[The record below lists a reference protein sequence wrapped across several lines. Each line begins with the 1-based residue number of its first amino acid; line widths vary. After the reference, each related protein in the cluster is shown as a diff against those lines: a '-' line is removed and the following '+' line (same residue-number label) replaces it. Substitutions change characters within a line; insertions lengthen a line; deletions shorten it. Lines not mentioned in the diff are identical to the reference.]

1 MTNLVISQRRSS
13 SDGRLS
19 VDLSPTSPNGTAR
32 AGLHRGLPRNGRGWA
47 GGPHTAVGDREGPGQ
62 RHGSRVER
70 KSVKLSNWAHAVKN
84 AEPFFFVVI
93 RFDFPEDDVPEVADV
108 FVVHVDRDWCGRV
121 LKRLREQTNESE
133 PLHKQTVDLTWRE
146 DEGIVA
152 PFAENLDIRMREM
165 IGEPHEYTRRKLNWF
180 GTVGYEPDR
189 FHLSFTPD
197 AVDVDTACRRLA
209 DFAIGLEKQLP
220 LRSAAISDVRFGK
233 AIPVQEF
240 EGAAPQYLEMTAQ
253 RPHGRAT
260 VDIDLLD
267 GTDSVTLNCDGYAS
281 HLVFP
286 ELPKEYLKIRC
297 IAGPVELIFDA
308 RNGMHFRFV
317 GNHDD
322 KRSLRDLARAA
333 KSLRLIVRGMPV
345 GLRVQLRL
353 NDYVKPYVLE
363 FSGEAREVDAALQE
377 WAQVM
382 EAAGDVATGL
392 GVDTDTIVAPAQLMR
407 EAGSLLWLRLA
418 FRADMETMGVT
429 VTPFDH
435 DQERVERI
443 AFCDTIPVAF
453 GEVGVL
459 ALVVMDGAATWHEAD
474 GTDLNVTVSGCRP
487 RVYRRWRA
495 EISKLDAIDT
505 TEAERQLN
513 AELDR
518 RKIALVITDFLHP
531 GQPREHPAFTTPSTE
546 VDPK

>member
-1 MTNLVISQRRSS
+1 M
-13 SDGRLS
+13 DGSAWTCRQQVRTGPHGLDYI
-19 VDLSPTSPNGTAR
+19 VDFPATEGGGPADRTPPWATAR
-32 AGLHRGLPRNGRGWA
+32 VQVKGMGRG
-47 GGPHTAVGDREGPGQ
+47 
-62 RHGSRVER
+62 VER

-308 RNGMHFRFV
+308 RNG
-317 GNHDD
+317 
-322 KRSLRDLARAA
+322 
-333 KSLRLIVRGMPV
+333 
-345 GLRVQLRL
+345 
-353 NDYVKPYVLE
+353 
-363 FSGEAREVDAALQE
+363 
-377 WAQVM
+377 
-382 EAAGDVATGL
+382 
-392 GVDTDTIVAPAQLMR
+392 
-407 EAGSLLWLRLA
+407 
-418 FRADMETMGVT
+418 
-429 VTPFDH
+429 
-435 DQERVERI
+435 
-443 AFCDTIPVAF
+443 
-453 GEVGVL
+453 
-459 ALVVMDGAATWHEAD
+459 
-474 GTDLNVTVSGCRP
+474 
-487 RVYRRWRA
+487 
-495 EISKLDAIDT
+495 
-505 TEAERQLN
+505 
-513 AELDR
+513 
-518 RKIALVITDFLHP
+518 TDFLHP